1 MEGFEEAE
9 ILLVEDSPED
19 AEITIRGLKRANLG
33 NKVLWLKDG
42 EAALEYLFAD
52 GQYADRP
59 TPRPRV
65 VLLDLKMPKVDG
77 LEVLKQIKADP
88 RTRTIPVVMLTTST
102 QEGDMLRSY
111 DLGVNSYLV
120 KPVDF
125 KQFSEEITRIGYYWV
140 VMNKVLG

>member
-52 GQYADRP
+52 GQFAGRP
-59 TPRPRV
+59 APRPRV